1 MRTRDPLETAADI
14 EYATSRLTVG
24 TRVSTTTDPSP
35 GTVRWHPFIC
45 DAGTVSVLV
54 AWDNLHPDRNTH
66 YVVVRDLIVVR

>member
-1 MRTRDPLETAADI
+1 MRTRDLDVIAADI
-14 EYATSRLTVG
+14 EDATTRLPIG
-24 TRVSTTTDPSP
+24 TRVRTAGNPNL

-66 YVVVRDLIVVR
+66 YVRTGSLIAV